1 MSAILDIRRDPV
13 AWTLTLNRPSKRNA
27 LSAELVEAL
36 IAAVEE
42 AHARQAPLIAF
53 RGTGKNFS
61 AGFDFSDYEDQS
73 DGDLFHRLVRIEQL
87 LQLIA
92 RSPALTLVY
101 AHGRNFGAGVDLF
114 GVCKRRYCSAD
125 ASFRMPGLKFGLVL
139 GSRRFRDI
147 VGAHHA
153 LSILSST
160 RTFHADEAV
169 RLGFAQDTVP
179 EPGFDDLLA
188 DAAGATATLDSETRA
203 SLHRAL
209 DMNDTHAD
217 ADMAALVRSAARPG
231 LKDRIRRYL
240 NDVGVTPS
248 PGR

>member
-1 MSAILDIRRDPV
+1 MNAILDIQKTPA

-92 RSPALTLVY
+92 RSPALTLGY

-114 GVCKRRYCSAD
+114 GVCKQRYCSAD

-147 VGAHHA
+147 VGPQHA

-169 RLGFAQDTVP
+169 RLGFAQDTAP
-179 EPGFDDLLA
+179 EPGFDALIA
-188 DAAGATATLDSETRA
+188 DAAEIATALASDTRA

-209 DMNDTHAD
+209 DMRDADAD
-217 ADMAALVRSAARPG
+217 ADMAALVRSTSRPG
-231 LKDRIRRYL
+231 LKDRIRKYL
-240 NDVGVTPS
+240 NDAMMAPS
-248 PGR
+248 PSR